1 MTVAFN
7 KILGRPCIVASL
19 ACVSASSWEQGAVF
33 TVCTVKVQTACNII
47 IECAY
52 DICPF
57 EWNDCFNN
65 FSDKPKLFCFDFLVS
80 HQLFPI
86 FGD

>member
-33 TVCTVKVQTACNII
+33 TVCTVKVQTACNTSLSVHMTSVPSSEMIALTI
-47 IECAY
+47 SLTSQNYSA
-52 DICPF
+52 
-57 EWNDCFNN
+57 
-65 FSDKPKLFCFDFLVS
+65 L
-80 HQLFPI
+80 I
-86 FGD
+86 F